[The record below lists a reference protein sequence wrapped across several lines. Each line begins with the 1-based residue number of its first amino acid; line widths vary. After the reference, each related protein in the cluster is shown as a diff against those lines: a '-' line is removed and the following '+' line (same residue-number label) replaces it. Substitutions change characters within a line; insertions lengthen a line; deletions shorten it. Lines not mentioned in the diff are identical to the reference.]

1 MITPD
6 DIARILFFEDL
17 PWDELK
23 AVAGHITMRGYRKG
37 EVIFYEGDSA
47 NGMCFVVEGSVNIGK
62 EAGDGTIKTVSIIT
76 QHGVFGEMA
85 LIDGSRR
92 SATAVARS
100 EVTVGVLSKDGFE
113 KLIES
118 HPKLA
123 IWVTRKIARIISL
136 RLRKTSADFVDIMPG

>member
-17 PWDELK
+17 PWDDLK
-23 AVAGHITMRGYRKG
+23 VVAGYMTMRVHAKG
-37 EVIFYEGDSA
+37 DVVFYEGDSG
-47 NGMCFVVEGSVNIGK
+47 NGICFVVEGSVNIGK

-76 QHGVFGEMA
+76 QHGIFGEMA

-92 SATAVARS
+92 SATAVSRS
-100 EVTVGVLSKDGFE
+100 DATIATLSKDGFE
-113 KLIES
+113 RLIDV

-123 IWVTRKIARIISL
+123 IWITRKIARVISL

>member
-17 PWDELK
+17 PWEELK
-23 AVAGHITMRGYRKG
+23 VVAGYMTMRNHPKG
-37 EVIFYEGDSA
+37 EVIFFEGDTG
-47 NGMCFVVEGSVNIGK
+47 NGILFVVEGSVNIGK

-76 QHGVFGEMA
+76 QHGIFGEMA

-100 EVTVGVLSKDGFE
+100 DVTVATLSKEGFE
-113 KLIES
+113 KLIED

-123 IWVTRKIARIISL
+123 VWVTRKIARVISL

>member
-23 AVAGHITMRGYRKG
+23 VVAGYMTMRQFAKG
-37 EVIFYEGDSA
+37 EVVFYEGDAA

-76 QHGVFGEMA
+76 QHGIFGEMA

-100 EVTVGVLSKDGFE
+100 DVTVGTLSKDGFE
-113 KLIES
+113 KLIEV

-123 IWVTRKIARIISL
+123 IWVTRKIARVISL